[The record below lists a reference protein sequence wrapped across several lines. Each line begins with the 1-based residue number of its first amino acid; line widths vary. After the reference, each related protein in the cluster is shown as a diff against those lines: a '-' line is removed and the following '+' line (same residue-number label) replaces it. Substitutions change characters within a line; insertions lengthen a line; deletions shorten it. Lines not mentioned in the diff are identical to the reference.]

1 MPRFRVSLKLSWVGS
16 TAFGLL
22 AATIAAGVSYVDQG
36 EMYLTYALLGSLSY
50 WYSWALLAPS
60 VLYLGGRFRFARGAW
75 RVPMAAH
82 ITGGFVY
89 AVVHLSL
96 MVMVHSLLLRLT
108 GETGIPV
115 STILQSPIFTGA
127 WDVMIYWSLV
137 GLRHAVDYYGESQQR
152 ALDESE
158 LRTRLAEAR
167 LDALRHQLQP
177 HFLFNTLHAVST
189 LMHKDVD
196 AADRML
202 ARLSD
207 LLRLTMDKGAVQELA
222 LKEELD
228 LLEKYLK
235 IEQARFG
242 NRLKVELDVEPEALD
257 AQVPSLLLQPLVE
270 NAIRHGLAPRVTP
283 GRIRVE
289 ARRDGDVLRLAV
301 EDNGCGLSEQ
311 ALSAFRQGIGLNNTR
326 ARLHHLYGDGHHLS
340 FRQVA
345 GEGFT
350 VSMQIPW
357 RADPVAPATR
367 EGAA

>member
-1 MPRFRVSLKLSWVGS
+1 MPRFKVSLRLIWLGS

-22 AATIAAGVSYVDQG
+22 AATIAAGVSYADRG
-36 EMYLTYALLGSLSY
+36 SFALAYALIGNLSY
-50 WYSWALLAPS
+50 WYAWALLAPS

-75 RVPMAAH
+75 RVPLAAH
-82 ITGGFVY
+82 LAGGLVY
-89 AVVHLSL
+89 TVAHLSL
-96 MVMVHSLLLRLT
+96 MVMVHTLLLRVT
-108 GETGIPV
+108 GEPDSKI
-115 STILQSPIFTGA
+115 SILQSPIFTGD

-137 GLRHAVDYYGESQQR
+137 GLRHAVDYYGEAQQR
-152 ALDESE
+152 ALEESE
-158 LRTRLAEAR
+158 LRTSLAEAR

-177 HFLFNTLHAVST
+177 HFLFNTLHAIST
-189 LMHKDVD
+189 LMHKDVN

-207 LLRLTMDKGAVQELA
+207 LLRLTMDKGAAQELP

-228 LLEKYLK
+228 LLKKYLE

-242 NRLKVELDVEPEALD
+242 DRLRVELDVDPETLD
-257 AQVPSLLLQPLVE
+257 ARVPCLVLQPLVE
-270 NAIRHGLAPRVTP
+270 NAIKHGLAPQLSP

-289 ARRDGDVLRLAV
+289 ARRDDDALLLSV

-311 ALSAFRQGIGLNNTR
+311 VLTAFKQGIGLANTR
-326 ARLHHLYGDGHHLS
+326 ARLRHLYGEDHFLT

-345 GEGFT
+345 GVGFT
-350 VSMQIPW
+350 VAMKIPW
-357 RADPVAPATR
+357 RCDDDRLPAK